1 MNNEQENVSVGDS
14 MSNALLSVNKMLY
27 KMPPALGICQ
37 RRNHRTDYFQRSTYT
52 NGTMVLDCQLGSDFC
67 DPRNSYIR
75 FKLTAKGSTGANIS
89 ADLASGS
96 AVNVINRILVNTR
109 TGKELCRVENANL
122 ITKFNQLYNCEED
135 WLRTVARIQG
145 YADNTQNLTPTGGQ
159 VYVLPLSIIPC
170 FDTDK
175 LLPPQLMEGIR
186 IELFLEDTATV
197 FREAKIGGVS
207 QGVPTSYQIDNPE
220 IHWDSFDIADA
231 YKRKIAQMASSSG
244 LSLVHKEWFHTIVAA
259 GSSGQTDFNFDIK
272 KAASKA
278 LKVCIVSRANA
289 QIANTVYDSM
299 GSLAY
304 DYSRQQAHIG
314 ADYFPQQPIN
324 VNAPFDST
332 ENAESYYNVM
342 FAHNKTNQCWN
353 PPSVSV
359 GQYQSLNA
367 PIDTQT
373 GAPPSRENSLVA
385 FNLNKS
391 HVSDLQGYVVNTS
404 RAILVDLKAGERLG
418 NFPDGNADVQRRLDI
433 YLCHLRAVKVY
444 TSNCEIR
451 D

>member
-37 RRNHRTDYFQRSTYT
+37 RRNHRTDYFQRSSY
-52 NGTMVLDCQLGSDFC
+52 NSGTMVLDCQLGSDFC

-75 FKLTAKGSTGANIS
+75 FKLTARDAGGNDIS

-96 AVNVINRILVNTR
+96 AANVINRILVNTR
-109 TGKELCRVENANL
+109 TGKELCRLENANL
-122 ITKFNQLYNCEED
+122 ITKFNQLYNCESD
-135 WLRTVARIQG
+135 WLSTVARIQG
-145 YADNTQNLTPTGGQ
+145 YNNANTSVVPATGQ

-175 LLPPQLMEGIR
+175 LLPPQMMEGIR
-186 IELFLEDTATV
+186 IEIFLEETATALRQV
-197 FREAKIGGVS
+197 DGD
-207 QGVPTSYQIDNPE
+207 VPPASYQIDNPE
-220 IHWDSFDIADA
+220 IHYDSFDIADA
-231 YKRKIAQMASSSG
+231 YKRKIAQMAATSG
-244 LSLVHKEWFHTIVAA
+244 LSLVHKEWFHTIVAG
-259 GSSGQTDFNFDIK
+259 GSVAQSDFNFDIK

-278 LKVCIVSRANA
+278 LKVCIVSRANQ
-289 QIANTVYDSM
+289 QINNVQYDSM

-314 ADYFPQQPIN
+314 ADYFPQQPI
-324 VNAPFDST
+324 VVDAPFDQT
-332 ENAESYYNVM
+332 TNAESYYNVM
-342 FAHNKTNQCWN
+342 FAHGKTNQCWN
-353 PPSVSV
+353 PPSVSPA
-359 GQYQSLNA
+359 QYESINYDYLTIGNN
-367 PIDTQT
+367 P
-373 GAPPSRENSLVA
+373 RENSLVA

-404 RAILVDLKAGERLG
+404 RAILIDLKAGERAG
-418 NFPDGNADVQRRLDI
+418 PFPLGNADVTRRLDV

>member
-37 RRNHRTDYFQRSTYT
+37 RRNHRTDYFQRSSYT
-52 NGTMVLDCQLGSDFC
+52 SGTMVLDCQLGSDFC

-75 FKLTAKGSTGANIS
+75 FKLTAKGSTGANLS
-89 ADLASGS
+89 ADLGSGS

-135 WLRTVARIQG
+135 WLKTVARIQG
-145 YADNTQNLTPTGGQ
+145 YADSNTNAIPENGQ
-159 VYVLPLSIIPC
+159 VYVIPLSIIPC

-186 IELFLEDTATV
+186 IELFLEDTTTALRQV
-197 FREAKIGGVS
+197 AGLP
-207 QGVPTSYQIDNPE
+207 VPASYQIDNPE

-244 LSLVHKEWFHTIVAA
+244 LSLVHKEWFHTIVSA

-278 LKVCIVSRANA
+278 LKVCVVTRANA
-289 QIANTVYDSM
+289 QIGTTDYDSM

-324 VNAPFDST
+324 VNAPFDAT

-353 PPSVSV
+353 PPSVSPF
-359 GQYQSLNA
+359 QYQSNNYDYLNIGNN
-367 PIDTQT
+367 P
-373 GAPPSRENSLVA
+373 RENSLVA

-404 RAILVDLKAGERLG
+404 RAILIDLKAGQRAG
-418 NFPDGNADVQRRLDI
+418 NFPTGNDDVQRRLDI